1 MTREQLEEDEE
12 LSRAVASM
20 KFIKCN
26 YTKHARP
33 EDFLYDSLS
42 RGPKKSNRDPYD
54 PYCFFWWFPCL
65 PVFRCEALKNRH
77 LQKGPFRPTIGCSE
91 FNFFECPWC
100 QPFPNTSPNTF
111 PGLANRTAE
120 KVKPSAL
127 DLLLLFK
134 ETVRLKQSVPGVK
147 RSAIRDVLF
156 ACITDYNKTVSNH
169 RAPWHKQV
177 NDLDVS

>member
-1 MTREQLEEDEE
+1 
-12 LSRAVASM
+12 M
-20 KFIKCN
+20 KNFPAQW
-26 YTKHARP
+26 HRW
-33 EDFLYDSLS
+33 SLS
-42 RGPKKSNRDPYD
+42 SATTPSMPDQRTFCMTAWVGAPRNPTEIHMIHIV
-54 PYCFFWWFPCL
+54 FFWWFPCL

-156 ACITDYNKTVSNH
+156 ACIADYNKTVSNH